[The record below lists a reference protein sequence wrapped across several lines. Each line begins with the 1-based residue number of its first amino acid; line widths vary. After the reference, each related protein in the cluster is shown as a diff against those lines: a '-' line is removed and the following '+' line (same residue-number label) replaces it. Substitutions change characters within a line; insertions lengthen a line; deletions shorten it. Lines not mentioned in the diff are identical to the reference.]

1 MNSIRLLK
9 LPWAAALA
17 PLALAAA
24 TLGWGAVAQAATTY
38 DLNVDSCSS
47 GCGYSDYGTITVTP
61 SNGGDTLTVEVKLTS
76 PNIFFN
82 QAGNGF
88 DAVGFDLVGDPTVTI
103 AGLPSTFGANGS
115 ESFHSNHEDGLGDF
129 GYVVDWVGPPTN
141 NGSLTTNDLIFTIT
155 GTAPLVL
162 GSTSST
168 HNSVST
174 NDFFEV
180 DVAAITGK
188 TTNTGVVGATLV
200 GTVGAVPEPATWG
213 LMIIGVGMAGG
224 ALRAARKSRR
234 LSLVQAA

>member
-1 MNSIRLLK
+1 MNSIRLMK

-24 TLGWGAVAQAATTY
+24 TLGWGAAAQAATVY

-47 GCGYSDYGTITVTP
+47 GCGYSDYGTVTVTGQG
-61 SNGGDTLTVEVKLTS
+61 SDTLTVSIALTS

-103 AGLPSTFGANGS
+103 AGLPSTFTANAS
-115 ESFHSNHEDGLGDF
+115 QSFGTHHEDGLGDF
-129 GYVVDWVGPPTN
+129 GYVINYDGP
-141 NGSLTTNDLIFTIT
+141 NGNSDLTINDLMFTIT
-155 GTAPLVL
+155 GTSPLTL
-162 GSTSST
+162 GSTAST
-168 HNSVST
+168 HNGVIT

-180 DVAAITGK
+180 DVAAITG
-188 TTNTGVVGATLV
+188 NVVATGPVGATL
-200 GTVGAVPEPATWG
+200 GTVSAAPEPATWG

-234 LSLVQAA
+234 LSVVRAA